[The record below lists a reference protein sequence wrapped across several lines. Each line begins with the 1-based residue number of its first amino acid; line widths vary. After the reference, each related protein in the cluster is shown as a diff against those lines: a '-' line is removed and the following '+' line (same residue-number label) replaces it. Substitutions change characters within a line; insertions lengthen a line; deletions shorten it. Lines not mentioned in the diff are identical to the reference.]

1 LLGNGNARPACGSA
15 APAISSI
22 TPTFGP
28 LAGGTL
34 VMILGT
40 YFQNGASVTLG
51 ASAATSVTVV
61 SGTTITA
68 RSPASAVPQTVGVTV
83 TNPDTQSAALASAFT
98 YSSGAALYTLTPCRV
113 VDTRNPNGPLGGPA
127 LNAGG
132 DRVFVFAGQC
142 GIPPAA
148 RSVAINIAVTQPTPG
163 PGFLS
168 FYPGGTGLP
177 LVSTLNYRSGQT
189 RANNAIVSLGAAGDM
204 AVHCGQAS
212 GTVQVVIDV
221 SGYFQ

>member
-1 LLGNGNARPACGSA
+1 
-15 APAISSI
+15 
-22 TPTFGP
+22 
-28 LAGGTL
+28 
-34 VMILGT
+34 
-40 YFQNGASVTLG
+40 
-51 ASAATSVTVV
+51 
-61 SGTTITA
+61 
-68 RSPASAVPQTVGVTV
+68 
-83 TNPDTQSAALASAFT
+83 
-98 YSSGAALYTLTPCRV
+98 
-113 VDTRNPNGPLGGPA
+113 

-168 FYPGGTGLP
+168 FYPGGTSLP

-189 RANNAIVSLGAAGDM
+189 RANNATVSLGAVGDL

-212 GTVQVVIDV
+212 GTVHVVIDV